1 MTSSLLMLNAA
12 ANQQNPESTG
22 AALARNMVD
31 FFTIFPWWGMVLIVC
46 GICWI
51 LRSAWGEV
59 MSDGA
64 FGMSPEDAERFNET
78 LRVLFSGPAGPLLAF
93 GMVLVVALLLTWI
106 DTIAKGKK

>member
-1 MTSSLLMLNAA
+1 MVGCCPDRVRNLLDT
-12 ANQQNPESTG
+12 PRG
-22 AALARNMVD
+22 V
-31 FFTIFPWWGMVLIVC
+31 
-46 GICWI
+46 
-51 LRSAWGEV
+51 GEV

-64 FGMSPEDAERFNET
+64 FGMSPESAEQFNET